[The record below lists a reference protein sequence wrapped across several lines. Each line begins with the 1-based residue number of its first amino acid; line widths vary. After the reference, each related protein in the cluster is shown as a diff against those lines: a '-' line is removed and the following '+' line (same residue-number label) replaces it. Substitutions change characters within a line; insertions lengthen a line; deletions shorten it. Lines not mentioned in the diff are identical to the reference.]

1 VMVGGNKNV
10 AIPATLRPLF
20 IIKKGNLPNSSVEGA
35 PAARLRAPKDVSIK
49 YSLRSAF
56 SAASGL
62 VSLARSHST
71 PNIYNT
77 LR

>member
-1 VMVGGNKNV
+1 MVGGNKNV
-10 AIPATLRPLF
+10 AIPATLWPLF

-56 SAASGL
+56 STASGL
-62 VSLARSHST
+62 VSLALTQHT
-71 PNIYNT
+71 KYI
-77 LR
+77 